1 MSIILMQFHCIFLR
15 VASVQVDG
23 IQNPS
28 FCFLVSLV
36 ERTSVV
42 GTMDIKDCEENQG
55 HSVVC

>member
-1 MSIILMQFHCIFLR
+1 MFLR
-15 VASVQVDG
+15 VASVQVYV

-28 FCFLVSLV
+28 FCLLVSLV